1 MTDGASSIYGY
12 TFKAKRIRSSFK
24 KILHCH
30 ELLEPMQIPRVLQS
44 CCLFL
49 SSQKAFRSYLMMFK
63 CALAIWP
70 RSLTDSHLLC
80 VQHSCVAYR
89 HENCMGTG

>member
-1 MTDGASSIYGY
+1 MNDGASSIYGC

-24 KILHCH
+24 KNLHCH
-30 ELLEPMQIPRVLQS
+30 ELLEPKQIPRVLQS

-49 SSQKAFRSYLMMFK
+49 SSKKAFKSYLMMFK

-70 RSLTDSHLLC
+70 RSLTNSHLLC
-80 VQHSCVAYR
+80 VQHSCAAYR
-89 HENCMGTG
+89 YENFMGTG